1 MWQYLLRRLI
11 LIVPTLFGIVIVCFG
26 IMQAVPGGPVEMA
39 VQALRGPQGGGEVT
53 SGGGGSSSRNVIRPE
68 QIEDLKKLYGFDK
81 PIGERFQDTVFHL
94 FTFDFGDSFNQH
106 RSVTELILD
115 KLPISLT
122 LGIPSLFLT
131 YMLCIPLGI
140 AKARRPWSK
149 FDTGTTVAL
158 MVTSSIPSFVL
169 GLLLLVL
176 FGGGSFWSLFP
187 IRGLT
192 SDDFATLSQ
201 WGQIKDYLWHAAL
214 PVLTYTISG
223 FAGLTLLTRN
233 WFLDELQ
240 LLYVQTAMAKGASER
255 TILYKHVFR
264 NAMILVISGLPAA
277 CFSVFFAGSLFVE
290 QIFSLD
296 GIGLLTWESTTR
308 RDYPVVLGMIFIT
321 SLIGLLLKIIS
332 DFILVLVDPRINLG
346 GSR

>member
-1 MWQYLLRRLI
+1 MWQYLLRRLL
-11 LIVPTLFGIVIVCFG
+11 LIVPTLFGIVVVCFG
-26 IMQAVPGGPVEMA
+26 IMQIVPGGPVELA
-39 VQALRGPQGGGEVT
+39 IHTFRETKGGET
-53 SGGGGSSSRNVIRPE
+53 ALPGSKSARNILRPE
-68 QIEDLKKLYGFDK
+68 QIEELKKLYGFDK
-81 PIGERFQDTVFHL
+81 PLSERFSDTVFNL

-106 RSVTELILD
+106 KAVTELILE
-115 KLPISLT
+115 KLPVSLT

-131 YMLCIPLGI
+131 YLLCIPLGI
-140 AKARRPWSK
+140 AKARRPWSR
-149 FDTGTTVAL
+149 FDTSTTVAL

-176 FGGGSFWSLFP
+176 LGGGSFWSVFP

-192 SDDFATLSQ
+192 SDDFETLST
-201 WGQIKDYLWHAAL
+201 WGKAKDYLWHATL

-240 LLYVQTAMAKGASER
+240 QLYVQTAMAKGASER

-277 CFSVFFAGSLFVE
+277 CFSVFFAGSIFVE

-296 GIGLLTWESTTR
+296 GIGLLTLESTTR

-321 SLIGLLLKIIS
+321 ALFGLLLKIIS
-332 DFILVLVDPRINLG
+332 DFILVLVDPRINLEAG
-346 GSR
+346 QR

>member
-1 MWQYLLRRLI
+1 MWQYLVRRLLLMI
-11 LIVPTLFGIVIVCFG
+11 PTIFGIVVVCFG
-26 IMQAVPGGPVEMA
+26 IMQVVPGGPVELA
-39 VQALRGPQGGGEVT
+39 IQHLRGGHGGGEVAS
-53 SGGGGSSSRNVIRPE
+53 SGGGSARNILRPE

-81 PIGERFQDTVFHL
+81 PIGERFEETVFNL
-94 FTFDFGDSFNQH
+94 FTFDFGESFNQH
-106 RSVTELILD
+106 MSVTELILN
-115 KLPISLT
+115 KAPVSLT

-131 YMLCIPLGI
+131 YLMCIPLGI
-140 AKARRPWSK
+140 AKARRPWSR
-149 FDTGTTVAL
+149 FDMSTTVAL

-176 FGGGSFWSLFP
+176 FGGGSFWALFP

-201 WGQIKDYLWHAAL
+201 WGKIKDYLWHATL

-264 NAMILVISGLPAA
+264 NAMILVISGLPVA

-321 SLIGLLLKIIS
+321 SLFGLLLKIIS

-346 GSR
+346 ASHQ

>member
-1 MWQYLLRRLI
+1 MWQYLARRLLLVI
-11 LIVPTLFGIVIVCFG
+11 PTLLGIVVVCFG
-26 IMQAVPGGPVEMA
+26 IMQIVPGGPVELA
-39 VQALRGPQGGGEVT
+39 IQQLRGGGHSGEVS
-53 SGGGGSSSRNVIRPE
+53 SGGGRSARNVIRPE
-68 QIEDLKKLYGFDK
+68 QIEDLKILYGFDK
-81 PIGERFQDTVFHL
+81 PVMERFEDTLFNL
-94 FTFDFGDSFNQH
+94 FTFDFGQSFNQH
-106 RSVTELILD
+106 KSVTELIMD
-115 KLPISLT
+115 KLPVSIT

-131 YMLCIPLGI
+131 YLLCIPLGI
-140 AKARRPWSK
+140 AKARRPWSR
-149 FDTGTTVAL
+149 FDTSTTVAL

-176 FGGGSFWSLFP
+176 FGGGSLWALFP

-192 SDDFATLSQ
+192 SDDFETFTTF
-201 WGQIKDYLWHAAL
+201 GKIKDYLWHATL
-214 PVLTYTISG
+214 PILTYTISG

-240 LLYVQTAMAKGASER
+240 QLYVQTAMAKGASER

-264 NAMILVISGLPAA
+264 NAMILVISGLPIA

-308 RDYPVVLGMIFIT
+308 RDYPVVLGMLFIT
-321 SLIGLLLKIIS
+321 SLFGLVLKIIS
-332 DFILVLVDPRINLG
+332 DFILVLVDPRINLEAG
-346 GSR
+346 NR